1 MHTLDPLETTRL
13 VRASLATLPAHYRG
27 CVMCALAGGHD
38 EKLLVKRLA
47 GATVVLDRFAARR
60 AHLLV
65 VIDRHAEKVGELDWP
80 AWEKLQRAAWEA
92 SRALEAVLKPKRI
105 YVAALGASKALE
117 KSWPHLH
124 LHVVPLDDDGESAR
138 PARVFSWSEALY
150 GYEDGEA
157 EALAEQLRAAWP
169 H

>member
-1 MHTLDPLETTRL
+1 MHTLDPLETTL
-13 VRASLATLPAHYRG
+13 EVRRSLAALPSRYRG
-27 CVMCALAGGHD
+27 CVMCALADGHD
-38 EKLLVKRLA
+38 QKLLVKRCA

-65 VIDRHAEKVGELDWP
+65 VLDRHAEKVGELDWP

-105 YVAALGASKALE
+105 YVAALGAARALE

-124 LHVVPLDDDGESAR
+124 LHLVPLDDEGEAAR
-138 PARVFSWSEALY
+138 PARVFSWSEALH
-150 GYEDGEA
+150 GYEPGEA
-157 EALAEQLRAAWP
+157 EALAQALRDVWP